1 MSLEEKVI
9 EMSVSKKRR
18 IALGCDLLAIV
29 IYVIGY
35 ICTQDGLV
43 LQIYNETEQDISG
56 LYITCGSA
64 EDKQIIPT
72 IRKGQHTKVQYNQ
85 DQYSETAVWISYYD
99 KNQEEQTYLLVGY
112 MEKNQAILSRITIT
126 NVDDSGVLQIKEK
139 QILDF

>member
-1 MSLEEKVI
+1 MKQN
-9 EMSVSKKRR
+9 RR
-18 IALGCDLLAIV
+18 
-29 IYVIGY
+29 
-35 ICTQDGLV
+35 
-43 LQIYNETEQDISG
+43 